1 MKILLLILSC
11 ALCACVSQ
19 TKVHSQ
25 TEKLA
30 SQQKENTI
38 SVVLLAGQSN
48 MEGAGN
54 FDALEPSVKQRLSKV
69 SSRVML
75 SNKGDKAVPLSFTL
89 SPHKKE
95 KYGFEKAFGP
105 ELMIG
110 ITLAEKFPKKKF
122 LLIKTAYGGTSLY
135 GAWAPHWTAEKAES
149 SEKGYKQ
156 DLPLYKMFQTS
167 IKEQLTLLDQQNTPY
182 KIIGMAWMQG
192 ENDAAKE
199 FTALSYRDNLVE
211 FIQQNRRDT
220 KVADMPFII
229 GQINSTYGRFKKGPE
244 VVRQA
249 MVDVANTMLNTSIIL
264 TGTDRSWSDFP
275 KHTDNTHYNTLGQ
288 VRLGEAFANKLLP
301 FIL

>member
-135 GAWAPHWTAEKAES
+135 GAWSTNWTAEKAKS

-167 IKEQLTLLDQQNTPY
+167 IKEQLTLLDQQNVPY
-182 KIIGMAWMQG
+182 KVIGMAWMQG

-199 FTALSYRDNLVE
+199 FTSLSYRDNLVE

-249 MVDVANTMLNTSIIL
+249 MVDVANTKKNVSIIL
-264 TGTDRSWSDFP
+264 TTTNSDWEDFP

>member
-11 ALCACVSQ
+11 SLCACVTQ
-19 TKVHSQ
+19 TKAHLQ
-25 TEKLA
+25 AEPLLLEK
-30 SQQKENTI
+30 NTI

-54 FDALEPSVKQRLSKV
+54 FDALEPSIKHRLSKV
-69 SSRVML
+69 ASRVML
-75 SNKGDKAVPLSFTL
+75 SNRGEQAVPLSYKL
-89 SPHKKE
+89 SSHKKE

-135 GAWAPHWTAEKAES
+135 GAWATHWTAEKAKS
-149 SEKGYKQ
+149 AEKGYKQ

-167 IKEQLTLLDQQNTPY
+167 VKEQLMILEQQNTPY

-192 ENDAAKE
+192 ENDAGKE
-199 FTALSYRDNLVE
+199 FTAKSYRDNLVE
-211 FIQQNRRDT
+211 FIQQNRRDA
-220 KVADMPFII
+220 KVANMPFII
-229 GQINSTYGRFKKGPE
+229 GQINSTYGRFKKGPA

-249 MVDVANTMLNTSIIL
+249 MVDVANTMHNTSIIL
-264 TGTDRSWSDFP
+264 TGTDRAWSDFP
-275 KHTDNTHYNTLGQ
+275 KHTDNTHYNTEGQ
-288 VRLGEAFANKLLP
+288 VRLGKAFADKLLTY
-301 FIL
+301 LK